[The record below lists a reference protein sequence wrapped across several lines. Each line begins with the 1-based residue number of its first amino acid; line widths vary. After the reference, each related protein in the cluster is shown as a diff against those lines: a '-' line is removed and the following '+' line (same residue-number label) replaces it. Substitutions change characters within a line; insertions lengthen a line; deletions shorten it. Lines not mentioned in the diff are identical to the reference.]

1 MAHPALSP
9 ARAVT
14 DTLGR
19 PIRDLRVSLTDRCN
33 FRCDYCMPAEIF
45 GEHYEFLHRR
55 EILSFEEI
63 ERLVRMFVR
72 FGVKKVRLT
81 GGEPLLRNDV
91 PALVEMLSKIDGV
104 DDLTLTTNG
113 YLLAKLAAP
122 LVEAGLRRV
131 TVSLDSLDD
140 RIFRQMNGRDFGV
153 EPVLNGIESAAA
165 AGLNPVKINC
175 VVIRGV
181 NDHTIVDLARRFKG
195 SGHVVRFIE
204 YMDVGNRNNWNLSQV
219 VTAREIRERI
229 DEEFPL
235 EPLDPNY
242 RGEVAN
248 RFAYADGS
256 GEIGIVASVSQP
268 FCGDCSRAPVYR
280 RPPGNLPVRGWRR
293 IAARSH
299 AHRLPGCDDRAGHR
313 PNLGGQDRP
322 VFGGAF
328 REYGPRRVRSLGPK
342 DRDVPDWRLAP
353 DNGRTAETPSDTEYR
368 NDHGGAAG
376 NEHISD
382 FLRPA
387 GAGRRSWLRRGEG
400 CTRARRIQRPR
411 DRRHRKHPRTLGPR
425 HRRRAADAGDRSAA
439 LHTRL

>member
-1 MAHPALSP
+1 MAQPALSGP
-9 ARAVT
+9 QAAT

-19 PIRDLRVSLTDRCN
+19 PVRDLRVSLTDRCN

-63 ERLVRMFVR
+63 ERLVRIFVR

-91 PALVEMLSKIDGV
+91 SVLVEMLSKIDGV

-113 YLLAKLAAP
+113 YLLARLAAP
-122 LVEAGLRRV
+122 LAGAGLRRV

-140 RIFRQMNGRDFGV
+140 HIFRQMNGRDFGV
-153 EPVLNGIESAAA
+153 EPVLKGIESAAA
-165 AGLNPVKINC
+165 AGLSPVKINC

-204 YMDVGNRNNWNLSQV
+204 YMDVGNRNNWNLAQV
-219 VTAREIRERI
+219 VTASEICERI
-229 DEEFPL
+229 DAEFPL

-256 GEIGIVASVSQP
+256 GEIGIIASVSQP
-268 FCGDCSRAPVYR
+268 FCGDCARA
-280 RPPGNLPVRGWRR
+280 
-293 IAARSH
+293 
-299 AHRLPGCDDRAGHR
+299 RLSTDGRLITCLFAGGGESLRDLMRAGC
-313 PNLGGQDRP
+313 
-322 VFGGAF
+322 
-328 REYGPRRVRSLGPK
+328 
-342 DRDVPDWRLAP
+342 
-353 DNGRTAETPSDTEYR
+353 SDTEIEGAISRIWSGRTDRYSEER
-368 NDHGGAAG
+368 SENTDVDGYARSNRKIEMYQIGG
-376 NEHISD
+376 
-382 FLRPA
+382 
-387 GAGRRSWLRRGEG
+387 
-400 CTRARRIQRPR
+400 
-411 DRRHRKHPRTLGPR
+411 
-425 HRRRAADAGDRSAA
+425 
-439 LHTRL
+439 

>member
-1 MAHPALSP
+1 MAQPALSA

-55 EILSFEEI
+55 QILSFEEI
-63 ERLVRMFVR
+63 KRLVRIFVR

-91 PALVEMLSKIDGV
+91 PVLVEMLSKIDGV

-113 YLLAKLAAP
+113 YLLARLAAP

-140 RIFRQMNGRDFGV
+140 RIFKQMNGRDFGV
-153 EPVLNGIESAAA
+153 EPVLKGIESAAA
-165 AGLNPVKINC
+165 AGLSPVKINC

-195 SGHVVRFIE
+195 SRHIVRFIE

-219 VTAREIRERI
+219 VTAREICERI
-229 DEEFPL
+229 GAEFPL

-268 FCGDCSRAPVYR
+268 FCGDCSRARLSTDGRLVTCLFAGGGESLR
-280 RPPGNLPVRGWRR
+280 DLIRTGCSDAEIERAISR
-293 IAARSH
+293 IWSGRTDRYSEERSENTDLDGYARS
-299 AHRLPGCDDRAGHR
+299 DRKIEMYQI
-313 PNLGGQDRP
+313 GG
-322 VFGGAF
+322 
-328 REYGPRRVRSLGPK
+328 
-342 DRDVPDWRLAP
+342 
-353 DNGRTAETPSDTEYR
+353 
-368 NDHGGAAG
+368 
-376 NEHISD
+376 
-382 FLRPA
+382 
-387 GAGRRSWLRRGEG
+387 
-400 CTRARRIQRPR
+400 
-411 DRRHRKHPRTLGPR
+411 
-425 HRRRAADAGDRSAA
+425 
-439 LHTRL
+439 

>member
-63 ERLVRMFVR
+63 ERLVRIFVR

-268 FCGDCSRAPVYR
+268 FCGDCSRARLSTDGRLVTCLFAGGGESLRDLMRTGCPDATIEQAI
-280 RPPGNLPVRGWRR
+280 GR
-293 IAARSH
+293 IWAGRTDRYSEERSENTD
-299 AHRLPGCDDRAGHR
+299 LDG
-313 PNLGGQDRP
+313 
-322 VFGGAF
+322 
-328 REYGPRRVRSLGPK
+328 YVRSDQK
-342 DRDVPDWRLAP
+342 I
-353 DNGRTAETPSDTEYR
+353 EMYQI
-368 NDHGGAAG
+368 GG
-376 NEHISD
+376 
-382 FLRPA
+382 
-387 GAGRRSWLRRGEG
+387 
-400 CTRARRIQRPR
+400 
-411 DRRHRKHPRTLGPR
+411 
-425 HRRRAADAGDRSAA
+425 
-439 LHTRL
+439 